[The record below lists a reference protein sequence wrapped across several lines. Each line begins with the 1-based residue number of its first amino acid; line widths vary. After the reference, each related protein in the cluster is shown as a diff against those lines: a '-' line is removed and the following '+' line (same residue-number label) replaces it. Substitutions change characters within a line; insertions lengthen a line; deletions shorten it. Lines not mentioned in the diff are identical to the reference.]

1 MFVCMFNV
9 YVLHVM
15 GCFVCKSYRKELKK
29 HRERKLAEAAGVSL
43 PKKRKKKKEVS
54 YQLKVT
60 CNHGY
65 CQCHNSCRKRS
76 RRSIPEVAVG

>member
-1 MFVCMFNV
+1 M
-9 YVLHVM
+9 M

-54 YQLKVT
+54 YQLNVT
-60 CNHGY
+60 GNHAH
-65 CQCHNSCRKRS
+65 CHHHYLCRKRS
-76 RRSIPEVAVG
+76 PRSTPEVAVG

>member
-1 MFVCMFNV
+1 MI
-9 YVLHVM
+9 

-54 YQLKVT
+54 YQLNVT
-60 CNHGY
+60 GNHAHCFHHY
-65 CQCHNSCRKRS
+65 LCRKRS
-76 RRSIPEVAVG
+76 PRSIPEVAVG